1 MKNLPL
7 IIIALVLIA
16 LIALTSIFTVD
27 ERERALVFR
36 FNEIVNVDVEP
47 GLHLKLPFLD
57 SVRKFEKRY
66 QILEAPPTAYLTLDK
81 EYLDIDAYIIW
92 RIGDVY
98 QYYKSTSG
106 SQARAKSLIEQ
117 RAIDVLKN
125 KVSQRSMTEVISGK
139 REELMSELTNEVA
152 SSTESELGIEIKDI
166 RLMKVDFPDE
176 TRNSV
181 FDRMRR
187 DRNKEAELYRAEGIK
202 EATKIQAQA
211 DKEREVLLAGA
222 YRQAEELRGQGD
234 GEAAAIYAQ
243 TYQQDSEFYEFYRSV
258 TAYEEAFS
266 DKSDVLLVSPEND
279 FFRYMQE
286 SRPN

>member
-1 MKNLPL
+1 MKNIQL
-7 IIIALVLIA
+7 IIIVVALLALVAI
-16 LIALTSIFTVD
+16 TSIFTVD

-36 FNEIVNVDVEP
+36 FNEIVNVDVDP
-47 GLHLKLPFLD
+47 GIHMKIPFLD

-66 QILEAPPTAYLTLDK
+66 QILETPPTSYLTLDK

-106 SQARAKSLIEQ
+106 SKARATSLIEQ

-152 SSTESELGIEIKDI
+152 GSTESELGIQIKDI
-166 RLMKVDFPDE
+166 RLMKVDFPDK

-234 GEAAAIYAQ
+234 GEATAIYAEAY
-243 TYQQDSEFYEFYRSV
+243 TQDPEFYEFYRSI
-258 TAYEEAFS
+258 TAYEKAFAE
-266 DKSDVLLVSPEND
+266 KGDVLLVSPDND
-279 FFRYMQE
+279 FFRYMQN
-286 SRPN
+286 SKPQ